1 MNVPIQFILDSL
13 PKESGQDFQW
23 YLKDGFVLMTTRKLV
38 KDCEGVFLEQSMIL
52 SSTEV
57 SLTSRAFSR
66 SAEQCIES
74 ACNSNNRSGSFPVA
88 SVRSACYTLQR
99 YSIQNT
105 RNDVEN
111 FCGTSRA
118 RKTMWTM

>member
-1 MNVPIQFILDSL
+1 MV
-13 PKESGQDFQW
+13 ESAGDRGLHREGP
-23 YLKDGFVLMTTRKLV
+23 LKDGFVLMTTRKLV

-88 SVRSACYTLQR
+88 SVRSACHTLQR

-111 FCGTSRA
+111 LMWYVTRA